1 MTDDRLPKKLL
12 YCELSEGKR
21 AAGGPRKRYKD
32 SLKASLGNL
41 DLDVNSW
48 EELATDRENWR
59 AAVHCG
65 AVFYEER
72 QTEKAEE
79 KRAQRKAREMSSVQP
94 GSAFPCE
101 ICRRLFRARI
111 GLYSHMRTHKT

>member
-1 MTDDRLPKKLL
+1 MIASRKNSSTVS
-12 YCELSEGKR
+12 CKR
-21 AAGGPRKRYKD
+21 ETCHRGARKRYKD

-59 AAVHCG
+59 AAVHSG
-65 AVFYEER
+65 AVVYEER

-79 KRAQRKAREMSSVQP
+79 ERAQMKASVDASGTSPTDQRF
-94 GSAFPCE
+94 SAICHALRALPC
-101 ICRRLFRARI
+101 LQ
-111 GLYSHMRTHKT
+111 GL